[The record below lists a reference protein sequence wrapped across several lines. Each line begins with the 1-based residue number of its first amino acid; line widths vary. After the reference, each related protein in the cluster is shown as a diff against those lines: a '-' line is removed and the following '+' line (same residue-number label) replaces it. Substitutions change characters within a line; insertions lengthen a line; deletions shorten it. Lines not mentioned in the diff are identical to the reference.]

1 MNFET
6 VIIINYEREYKMYDI
21 YKLHADICKT
31 LANPKRLE
39 IINILCDGE
48 MTASQLL
55 EKINISKTN
64 LSQHMSIL
72 IEKGV
77 VISHRQ
83 GKNVF
88 YQLTDKK
95 IIKACDIMR
104 EVLINRLKKDNQILK
119 KIEYNRNN

>member
-1 MNFET
+1 M
-6 VIIINYEREYKMYDI
+6 NYEKEYKMDDI

-39 IINILCDGE
+39 IINILCDKE
-48 MTASQLL
+48 ITASQLL
-55 EKINISKTN
+55 ERIDISKTN

-72 IEKGV
+72 VEKGV
-77 VISHRQ
+77 VVSRRV

-88 YQLTDKK
+88 YQLSDKE

-104 EVLINRLKKDNQILK
+104 AVLIKKLKQQNKILEK
-119 KIEYNRNN
+119 FESN